1 MACTHP
7 CNKGGPGEMQK
18 SCKRGDPEQFGLI
31 RGELRG
37 FMFSWGGQGVLGP
50 FFLGGGTVPPLPAM
64 NFGSS
69 NLEVS
74 PSEGKNN
81 TGVVLVSNH
90 AWKCAHTAISG
101 GVDISEVPGC
111 HLL

>member
-1 MACTHP
+1 MACTTP
-7 CNKGGPGEMQK
+7 CNKGEPGKMQK
-18 SCKRGDPEQFGLI
+18 SCKRGVPEQFG
-31 RGELRG
+31 
-37 FMFSWGGQGVLGP
+37 SGGA
-50 FFLGGGTVPPLPAM
+50 VPPLPAM

-74 PSEGKNN
+74 PSGGKNN

-90 AWKCAHTAISG
+90 AWKCAHTANSG

>member
-1 MACTHP
+1 
-7 CNKGGPGEMQK
+7 
-18 SCKRGDPEQFGLI
+18 
-31 RGELRG
+31 
-37 FMFSWGGQGVLGP
+37 MFSWGGQGVLEP
-50 FFLGGGTVPPLPAM
+50 FFCGGGGGAVPPLPAM

-74 PSEGKNN
+74 PSGGKNN

-90 AWKCAHTAISG
+90 AWKCAHTANSG

>member
-1 MACTHP
+1 
-7 CNKGGPGEMQK
+7 
-18 SCKRGDPEQFGLI
+18 
-31 RGELRG
+31 
-37 FMFSWGGQGVLGP
+37 
-50 FFLGGGTVPPLPAM
+50 M

-74 PSEGKNN
+74 PSGGKNN